1 MTNEEIFE
9 KVKKVVIEQLGVEAD
24 KVKNE
29 TIFAD
34 DLGMDSLDVVEF
46 IMALEETFD
55 IEIPDEDAE
64 KMKTIEDT
72 VNYISSKK

>member
-29 TIFAD
+29 TVFAD